1 MKKYEYETG
10 VSVSIAQV
18 VCPNTCNQLFDSVRF
33 IKNMGFSVLET
44 SINVYEDWSE
54 KSIEQ
59 LKNQIK
65 EAFYWYKDIKGSGSK
80 FYWNF
85 IEARIRAYANSSCF
99 YRCRAGINSLF
110 VNEYGEFFPCT
121 EVDENVK
128 IGDFQQGIDIKKA
141 RKLLEIKDSEN
152 QDCLGGLVN

>member
-1 MKKYEYETG
+1 MNTKL
-10 VSVSIAQV
+10 VSSVSIAQV

-99 YRCRAGINSLF
+99 Y
-110 VNEYGEFFPCT
+110 
-121 EVDENVK
+121 
-128 IGDFQQGIDIKKA
+128 
-141 RKLLEIKDSEN
+141 LL
-152 QDCLGGLVN
+152 